1 MNTHKKYER
10 NRYPLIAAAVLALCL
25 SEVAIS
31 ASSDA
36 KSGGFGAAIVDTV
49 ITTKV
54 KAKFIGDPQ
63 LKGSDITVKTTN
75 GVVTLTGSAD
85 AADAADRAAALAT
98 AVEGVKSVDNEIKAP
113 SISDR
118 VAGSTDQILD
128 KTQEKVSDSWITTRI
143 KTQLFADD
151 QIKGT
156 DIHVNTTD
164 GVVALSGTVQSPAQR
179 DRTVALVSRIDGV
192 KHVDTAALKVI
203 GG

>member
-164 GVVALSGTVQSPAQR
+164 GVVALS
-179 DRTVALVSRIDGV
+179 D
-192 KHVDTAALKVI
+192 HVGLRCTLRWRE
-203 GG
+203 